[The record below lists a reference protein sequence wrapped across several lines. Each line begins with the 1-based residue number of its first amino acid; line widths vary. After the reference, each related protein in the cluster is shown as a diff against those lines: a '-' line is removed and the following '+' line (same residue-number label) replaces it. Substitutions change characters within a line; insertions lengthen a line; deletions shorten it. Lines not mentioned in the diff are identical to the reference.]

1 MKTNVKSIITD
12 VKELSDWSVEIDTRK
27 EGKLLQEIVLALK
40 ETMRENKLESLSAP
54 QIGYKRRV
62 LCIKFGDNDYRT
74 FVNPAIE
81 NNVGITMS
89 RETCTSIPGKTFII
103 PRFNKIKFFFTTPL
117 GKVES
122 ANLVGRAAYVFQ
134 HALDHLNGML
144 VEDIGLEIDEM
155 FDNAT
160 DEEREEVIKMYAE
173 SLDIRMKELHEEI
186 QNDSELHD
194 LDDAIK
200 FIRSVG
206 DKETILE
213 YTPTVEE
220 TKE

>member
-1 MKTNVKSIITD
+1 METNVKSIITD

-74 FVNPAIE
+74 FINPAIE

-122 ANLVGRAAYVFQ
+122 ANLAGRAAYVFQ

-206 DKETILE
+206 DRETILE
-213 YTPTVEE
+213 HVPTVEE